1 MLTFSPAQ
9 FEQLTQDTFFKHL
22 EDRIADEESE
32 FFELSAPDRLSLWD
46 AAKQAERFGIKS
58 IRACLVLCHIF
69 WEMGIDCIER
79 VPAFA
84 EIMRDAKATEDSK
97 VEAMWL
103 LRTQFFAALRKE

>member
-1 MLTFSPAQ
+1 MLNFSAAQ

-22 EDRIADEESE
+22 EDRIADEEGVW
-32 FFELSAPDRLSLWD
+32 FELSASDRLILWD
-46 AAKQAERFGIKS
+46 AAKQAERFGITS

-84 EIMRDAKATEDSK
+84 EIMRDEKASEDIK
-97 VEAMWL
+97 VEALWL